1 MDFYKGQDRILY
13 IKVLGNYLPIACLQ
27 DNPFSETSEFI
38 DTTTRDNKGWSTSRP
53 NMQSYTIS
61 FSGLQVVTSVSGG
74 NFSVVSYDKLKQ
86 LKRSKTL
93 LEWKI
98 EGETFPIIDY
108 GKCYIQE
115 LSEATPVDEFLTFS
129 GSLVGF
135 GIPLTTT
142 KGTDVINSGNPLEV
156 VVTDTT
162 ATQIIRTKQL

>member
-1 MDFYKGQDRILY
+1 MDFYKGQDRILF

-38 DTTTRDNKGWSTSRP
+38 DTTTRDNAGWTTSRP

-61 FSGLQVVTSVSGG
+61 FSGLQVNSSVAGG
-74 NFSVVSYDKLKQ
+74 SFTVVSYDKLKQ
-86 LKRSKTL
+86 LKRSRAL

-98 EGETFPIIDY
+98 EGDFPIVDY
-108 GKCYIQE
+108 GKCYISE
-115 LSEATPVDEFLTFS
+115 LSEATPVDEFLSFS
-129 GSLVGF
+129 GSLIGF

-142 KGTDVINSGNPLEV
+142 KGTDVLNSGNPLEV

>member
-1 MDFYKGQDRILY
+1 MDFYKGQDRILF

-38 DTTTRDNKGWSTSRP
+38 DTTTRDNAGWSTSRP

-86 LKRSKTL
+86 LKRSRTL

-98 EGETFPIIDY
+98 EGDFPIVDY
-108 GKCYIQE
+108 GKCYISE
-115 LSEATPVDEFLTFS
+115 LSEATPVDEFLSFS
-129 GSLVGF
+129 GSLIGF

-142 KGTDVINSGNPLEV
+142 KGSEVLNSGNPLEV
-156 VVTDTT
+156 VTTDLT
-162 ATQIIRTKQL
+162 ATQIINTKQL

>member
-13 IKVLGNYLPIACLQ
+13 IKVLGSYLPIACLT

-38 DTTTRDNKGWSTSRP
+38 DTTTRDNQGWTTSRP
-53 NMQSYTIS
+53 MMQSYNIS
-61 FSGLQVVTSVSGG
+61 FSGLQVVTSVAGG
-74 NFSVVSYDKLKQ
+74 NFNVVSYDKLKQ
-86 LKRSKTL
+86 LKRLKTL

-98 EGETFPIIDY
+98 EGLFPVIDY

-115 LSEATPVDEFLTFS
+115 LSEATAVDEFLSFS

-142 KGTDVINSGNPLEV
+142 KGTDVLNSGNPDELL
-156 VVTDTT
+156 VTDPT

>member
-13 IKVLGNYLPIACLQ
+13 IKVLGSYLPIACLT

-38 DTTTRDNKGWSTSRP
+38 DTTTRDNQGWATSRP
-53 NMQSYTIS
+53 MMQSYNIS
-61 FSGLQVVTSVSGG
+61 FSGLQVNSSVNGG
-74 NFSVVSYDKLKQ
+74 TFTVVSYDKLKQ

-98 EGETFPIIDY
+98 EGLFPVVDY

-115 LSEATPVDEFLTFS
+115 LSEATAVDEFLSFS

-142 KGTDVINSGNPLEV
+142 KGTDVINSGNPDEV
-156 VVTDTT
+156 LVTDPT

>member
-13 IKVLGNYLPIACLQ
+13 IKILGNYLPIACLQ

-38 DTTTRDNKGWSTSRP
+38 DTTTRDNQGWATSRP

-61 FSGLQVVTSVSGG
+61 FNGIQVVTSVAGG
-74 NFSVVSYDKLKQ
+74 YFNVASYDKLKQ
-86 LKRSKTL
+86 LKRAKTL

-98 EGETFPIIDY
+98 EGNFPVVDY

-115 LSEATPVDEFLTFS
+115 LSEASPVDEFLTFS
-129 GSLVGF
+129 GTLIGY

-142 KGTDVINSGNPLEV
+142 KGTDVLNSGDPLVV

>member
-1 MDFYKGQDRILY
+1 MDFYKGQDRILF

-38 DTTTRDNKGWSTSRP
+38 DTTTRDNAGWATSRP

-61 FSGLQVVTSVSGG
+61 FSGLQVVTSVTGG

-86 LKRSKTL
+86 LKRSRAL
-93 LEWKI
+93 LDWKI
-98 EGETFPIIDY
+98 EGDFPIVDY
-108 GKCYIQE
+108 GKCYISE
-115 LSEATPVDEFLTFS
+115 LSEASPVDEFLSFS
-129 GSLVGF
+129 GSLIGF

-142 KGTDVINSGNPLEV
+142 KGTDVLNSGNPLEV
-156 VVTDTT
+156 VVTDLT

>member
-1 MDFYKGQDRILY
+1 MDFYKGQDRILF

-38 DTTTRDNKGWSTSRP
+38 DTTTRDNAGWSTSKP

-61 FSGLQVVTSVSGG
+61 FNGLQVVTSVAGG

-86 LKRSKTL
+86 LKRSRTL

-98 EGETFPIIDY
+98 EGNFPVVDY
-108 GKCYIQE
+108 GKCYISE
-115 LSEATPVDEFLTFS
+115 LSEASPIDEFLTFS

-142 KGTDVINSGNPLEV
+142 KGTDVLNSGDPLEV
-156 VVTDTT
+156 IVTDTT

>member
-13 IKVLGNYLPIACLQ
+13 IKILGNYLPIACLQ

-38 DTTTRDNKGWSTSRP
+38 DTTTRDNQGWSTSRP
-53 NMQSYTIS
+53 NMQSYSIS
-61 FSGLQVVTSVSGG
+61 FNGIQVVTSVAGG
-74 NFSVVSYDKLKQ
+74 YFNVASYDKLKQ

-98 EGETFPIIDY
+98 EGSFPVVDY
-108 GKCYIQE
+108 GKAYIQE
-115 LSEATPVDEFLTFS
+115 LSEASPVDEFLAFS

-142 KGTDVINSGNPLEV
+142 KGTDVLNSGDPNELI
-156 VVTDTT
+156 VTDPT

>member
-1 MDFYKGQDRILY
+1 MDFYKGQDRILF

-38 DTTTRDNKGWSTSRP
+38 DTTTRDNGGWSTSRP
-53 NMQSYTIS
+53 NMQSYSIS
-61 FSGLQVVTSVSGG
+61 FNGLQVNSSVAGG
-74 NFSVVSYDKLKQ
+74 SFTVVSYDKLKQ
-86 LKRSKTL
+86 LKRSRSL

-98 EGETFPIIDY
+98 EGNFPVVDY
-108 GKCYIQE
+108 GKAYIQE
-115 LSEATPVDEFLTFS
+115 LSEVSPVDEFLAFS

-142 KGTDVINSGNPLEV
+142 KGTDVLNSGDPNELI
-156 VVTDTT
+156 VTDPT

>member
-1 MDFYKGQDRILY
+1 MDFYKGQDRILF

-38 DTTTRDNKGWSTSRP
+38 DTTTRDNAGWSTSRP

-61 FSGLQVVTSVSGG
+61 FSGLQVVTSVAGG
-74 NFSVVSYDKLKQ
+74 NFNVISYDKLKQ
-86 LKRSKTL
+86 LKRSRTL

-98 EGETFPIIDY
+98 EGSFPVVDY
-108 GKCYIQE
+108 GKCYISE
-115 LSEATPVDEFLTFS
+115 LSEASPIDEFLTFN

-142 KGTDVINSGNPLEV
+142 KGTDVLNSGDPNELI
-156 VVTDTT
+156 VTDPT
-162 ATQIIRTKQL
+162 ATQIIRTKQI